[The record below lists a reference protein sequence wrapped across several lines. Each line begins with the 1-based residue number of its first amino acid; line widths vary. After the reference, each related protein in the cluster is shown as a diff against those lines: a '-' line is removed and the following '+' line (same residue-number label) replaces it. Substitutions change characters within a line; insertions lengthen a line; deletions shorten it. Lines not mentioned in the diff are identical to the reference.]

1 MAGRIILGLLSSSL
15 LGLSGA
21 APVEEKRV
29 AAMPAAKHSFSL
41 SRQTVTKSGHTIGS
55 KFRNLRKLS
64 AAADPQPAGQ
74 DVALPAH
81 MQVEYLLNVTAGGHN
96 YSLIIDT
103 GSSDT
108 WFVKSG
114 FQCLNAYRRVVPV
127 AQCRFG
133 PEFQGDFP
141 SGIIEEQHFNVSYG
155 SSNYGPYLNGEY
167 GYAE

>member
-1 MAGRIILGLLSSSL
+1 MAGWLVFGILGNLL

-21 APVEEKRV
+21 APVEEKRSV
-29 AAMPAAKHSFSL
+29 AVAAAKHTFSL
-41 SRQTVTKSGHTIGS
+41 NRQTVAKPGGTLGS
-55 KFRNLRKLS
+55 RFRNLQATRGT
-64 AAADPQPAGQ
+64 AEPQPAGL
-74 DVALPAH
+74 DTAMPAN
-81 MQVEYLLNVTAGGHN
+81 MQVEYLLNVTVAAHN

-114 FQCLNAYRRVVPV
+114 FECVDGFQRMVPLKN
-127 AQCRFG
+127 CRFG

-141 SGIIEEQHFNVSYG
+141 GGQIEDQTFSVSYG
-155 SSNYGPYLNGEY
+155 NIGSGPYLDGEY